1 MTTPTIERAVAT
13 HSKPQMNIV
22 IVGHVDHGKST
33 VIGRL
38 LADTGSLPDGKL
50 ESVRESCRRNSK
62 PFEYAF
68 LLDALKDEQ
77 AQGITIDT
85 ARCFFKTAFRD
96 YIIIDAPG
104 HIEFLKNMITGAS
117 RAEAALLVIDAHEGI
132 RENSKRH
139 GHMVAMLGVR
149 QVTVLVNK
157 MDLAG
162 YRQADF
168 EALKA
173 DYTAYLRQI
182 DVEPVSFIP
191 VSAREGENIT
201 TVSAEMPWYTGPT
214 VLEQL
219 DLFSSGGQLQEKP
232 FRLPVQDI
240 YKFTQSGDD
249 RRIVAGT
256 IETGSLSVGEE
267 VLFLPSGKRSVI
279 ASVESFNTPARSTA
293 SAGEATGF
301 TLSTQIYIRPGEL
314 MVRPTDPQPQVGT
327 RIRANIFWVG
337 RTPMSPEKEYKLKL
351 GTAHATVKLAGI
363 VSTLDASDLRY
374 SRTKQQLDN
383 RDVGECILETTRPIA
398 FDLAAENEATGRF
411 VIVDNY
417 EIAGGGIVLE
427 NLSGGETLLERHIR
441 ERESHWETGN
451 VLTSDRERVNRHR
464 AKFIVITGRP
474 WTGKRALGRELES
487 MLFRNRCSTYYLG
500 MAAIEHGL
508 EADLTKHGNHAEEK
522 LRRIGELAR
531 IMTDAGQIFITA
543 VDDADDYDIETLKRL
558 NEPNE
563 ILVVNIGKNDFFRTN
578 PDLQLDSVDDFPE
591 AVDLIAHLLISKE
604 IIHDY
609 QI

>member
-1 MTTPTIERAVAT
+1 MQLIATEESIQERS
-13 HSKPQMNIV
+13 HMNIV

-38 LADTGSLPDGKL
+38 LADTGSLPEGKL
-50 ESVRESCRRNSK
+50 EAVRESCRKNSK

-85 ARCFFKTAFRD
+85 ARCFFKTALRD

-162 YRQADF
+162 YRQSDF
-168 EALKA
+168 EALKEE
-173 DYTAYLRQI
+173 YTAYLKQI
-182 DVEPVSFIP
+182 DVVPVSFIP
-191 VSAREGENIT
+191 VSAREGDNIA
-201 TVSAEMPWYTGPT
+201 SASPAMPWYDGPT
-214 VLEQL
+214 VLGQL
-219 DLFSSGGQLQEKP
+219 DRFRSGGELQDKA

-240 YKFTQSGDD
+240 YKFTGSGDD

-256 IETGSLSVGEE
+256 IEAGTVRVGEE
-267 VLFLPSGKRSVI
+267 VLFLPSGKRSSI
-279 ASVESFNTPARSTA
+279 ASIESFNTPEKLAA
-293 SAGEATGF
+293 QAGEATGF
-301 TLSTQIYIRPGEL
+301 TLATQIYIRPGEL
-314 MVRPTDPQPQVGT
+314 MVRPSDPQPEVGT
-327 RIRANIFWVG
+327 RFRANIFWVG
-337 RTPMSPEKEYKLKL
+337 RVPMSPEKEYKLKL
-351 GTAHATVKLAGI
+351 GSARATVRLAGI
-363 VSTLDASDLRY
+363 LSTLDASDLRL
-374 SRTKQQLDN
+374 SRTKQQLDG

-398 FDLAAENEATGRF
+398 FDLASVNEATGRF

-427 NLSGGETLLERHIR
+427 NLSGGETILERHIR
-441 ERESHWETGN
+441 ERENHWETGN
-451 VLTSDRERVNRHR
+451 VLVSDRERANRHR
-464 AKFIVITGRP
+464 AKFIVITGQP
-474 WTGKRALGRELES
+474 GTGKRLLARELETL
-487 MLFRNRCSTYYLG
+487 LFRNRCSTYYLG

-508 EADLTKHGNHAEEK
+508 EADLRRHADNAEER

-543 VDDADDYDIETLKRL
+543 IDDADDFDIRTLRQL

-563 ILVVNIGKNDFFRTN
+563 ILLVNVGRNSISSSV
-578 PDLQLDSVDDFPE
+578 PDLQIDDVHNLSE
-591 AVDLIAHLLISKE
+591 AVDRIEYLLLSKE
-604 IIHDY
+604 IISDF

>member
-1 MTTPTIERAVAT
+1 MHTR
-13 HSKPQMNIV
+13 SQMNIV

-38 LADTGSLPDGKL
+38 LADTGSLPEGKL
-50 ESVRESCRRNSK
+50 EAVRESCRRNSK

-85 ARCFFKTAFRD
+85 ARCFFKTALRD

-173 DYTAYLRQI
+173 EYTAYLRQI

-191 VSAREGENIT
+191 VSAREGENIA
-201 TVSAEMPWYTGPT
+201 SASPAMPWYDGPT
-214 VLEQL
+214 VLGQL
-219 DLFSSGGQLQEKP
+219 DRFRSGGELRDKP

-240 YKFTQSGDD
+240 YKFTNSGDD

-256 IETGSLSVGEE
+256 IEAGTVTAGEE
-267 VLFLPSGKRSVI
+267 VLFLPSGKRSTI
-279 ASVESFNTPARSTA
+279 SSIESFNTTVKHSVG
-293 SAGEATGF
+293 AGEATGF
-301 TLSTQIYIRPGEL
+301 TLATQIYIRPGEL
-314 MVRPTDPQPQVGT
+314 MVRPTDPQPEVGT
-327 RIRANIFWVG
+327 RFRANIFWVG
-337 RTPMSPEKEYKLKL
+337 RVSMSPEKDYKLKI
-351 GTAHATVKLAGI
+351 GSARATVRLAGI
-363 VSTLDASDLRY
+363 VSTLDASDLRM

-398 FDLAAENEATGRF
+398 FDLASTSETTGRF

-427 NLSGGETLLERHIR
+427 NLSGGETILERHIR
-441 ERESHWETGN
+441 ERESNWETGN
-451 VLTSDRERVNRHR
+451 VLVADRERLNRHR
-464 AKFIVITGRP
+464 AKFIVITGP
-474 WTGKRALGRELES
+474 PHTGKRALARELES
-487 MLFRNRCSTYYLG
+487 MLFRNGCSTYYLG

-508 EADLTKHGNHAEEK
+508 EADLRLNGDHAEER

-543 VDDADDYDIETLKRL
+543 IDDADDRDIETLKLL

-563 ILVVNIGKNDFFRTN
+563 ILVVAVGESDFVSTT
-578 PDLQLDSVDDFPE
+578 PDLMIDSIDDLFQAINE
-591 AVDLIAHLLISKE
+591 IADLLTSRE
-604 IIHDY
+604 IIADY

>member
-1 MTTPTIERAVAT
+1 MSTETIETIPSR
-13 HSKPQMNIV
+13 SRMNIV

-38 LADTGSLPDGKL
+38 LADTGSLPEGRL
-50 ESVRESCRRNSK
+50 EAVRESCLRNSR

-85 ARCFFKTAFRD
+85 ARCFFKTASRD

-104 HIEFLKNMITGAS
+104 HIEFLKNMISGAS
-117 RAEAALLVIDAHEGI
+117 RAEAALLVIDANEGI

-139 GHMVAMLGVR
+139 GHMVSMLGVR

-157 MDLAG
+157 MDLVG
-162 YRQADF
+162 YSEEAF
-168 EALKA
+168 EKLKEE
-173 DYTAYLRQI
+173 YTAYLRQI

-191 VSAREGENIT
+191 VSAREGDNIAEH
-201 TVSAEMPWYTGPT
+201 SARMPWYNGPT
-214 VLEQL
+214 VLGQL
-219 DLFSSGGQLQEKP
+219 DLFTTGRELHEKP

-240 YKFTQSGDD
+240 YKFTGSGDD

-256 IETGSLSVGEE
+256 IEAGVIRNGEE

-279 ASVESFNTPARSTA
+279 ESIESFNTARKESV

-301 TLSTQIYIRPGEL
+301 TLSTQIYIKSGEI
-314 MVRPTDPQPQVGT
+314 MVRPGDSLPEVGT
-327 RIRANIFWVG
+327 RFRANIFWVG
-337 RTPMSPEKEYKLKL
+337 RVPMSKEKEYKLKL
-351 GTAHATVKLAGI
+351 GAARATVRLVEI
-363 VSTLDASDLRY
+363 VNTLDAAELNL
-374 SRTKQQLDN
+374 SRGKQQLDC

-398 FDLAAENEATGRF
+398 FDLASRNETTGRF

-441 ERESHWETGN
+441 ERESHWEAGS
-451 VLTSDRERVNRHR
+451 VAVAERERRNRHR
-464 AKFIVITGRP
+464 SKFIVMAGPTG
-474 WTGKRALGRELES
+474 TGKRALGKELEREL
-487 MLFRNRCSTYYLG
+487 FRKGCDTYYLG
-500 MAAIEHGL
+500 LAAMEHGL
-508 EADLTKHGNHAEEK
+508 DADLRLNEKNVEER
-522 LRRIGELAR
+522 LRRLGELAR
-531 IMTDAGQIFITA
+531 IMTDAGVIFITA
-543 VDDADDYDIETLKRL
+543 IDDADDYDIGTLKLL

-563 ILVVNIGKNDFFRTN
+563 ILVVSVGRNDFESTL
-578 PDLQLDSVDDFPE
+578 PDLHFE
-591 AVDLIAHLLISKE
+591 AITDLAESIDAMADLLTSRE
-604 IIHDY
+604 IIEDY

>member
-1 MTTPTIERAVAT
+1 MHR
-13 HSKPQMNIV
+13 SQMNIV

-38 LADTGSLPDGKL
+38 LADTGSLPEGRLDA
-50 ESVRESCRRNSK
+50 VREACRRNSK

-85 ARCFFKTAFRD
+85 ARCFFKTDARD

-139 GHMVAMLGVR
+139 GHMVSMLGVR

-162 YRQADF
+162 YRQTDF

-173 DYTAYLRQI
+173 EYTAYLRQI

-191 VSAREGENIT
+191 VSAREGDNIAAAS
-201 TVSAEMPWYTGPT
+201 SAMPWYEGPT
-214 VLEQL
+214 VLGQL
-219 DLFSSGGQLQEKP
+219 DLFSSGGDLIEKP

-256 IETGSLSVGEE
+256 VEAGLVRVGEE
-267 VLFLPSGKRSVI
+267 VLFMPSGKRSVI
-279 ASVESFNTPARSTA
+279 ASVESFNTPPREQA
-293 SAGEATGF
+293 SVGEAAGV
-301 TLSTQIYIRPGEL
+301 TLATQIYIRPGEL
-314 MVRPTDPQPQVGT
+314 MVRPSDPLPEVGT
-327 RIRANIFWVG
+327 RFRANIFWVG
-337 RTPMSPEKEYKLKL
+337 RAPMSSEKEYKLKL
-351 GTAHATVKLAGI
+351 GSARATVRLGGI
-363 VSTLDASDLRY
+363 VSTLDASDLSL
-374 SRTKQQLDN
+374 SRTKQRLDN

-398 FDLAAENEATGRF
+398 FDLASGNETTGRF

-427 NLSGGETLLERHIR
+427 NLTGGETILERHIR
-441 ERESHWETGN
+441 ERERHWETG
-451 VLTSDRERVNRHR
+451 VVQPADRERVNRHR
-464 AKFIVITGRP
+464 SKFIVVTGRQGV
-474 WTGKRALGRELES
+474 GKRALARELES

-508 EADLTKHGNHAEEK
+508 EADLRQNGNHAEER
-522 LRRIGELAR
+522 LRRVGELAR
-531 IMTDAGQIFITA
+531 ILTDAGQIFIT
-543 VDDADDYDIETLKRL
+543 VFDDADDYDIETLRL
-558 NEPNE
+558 LNAPND
-563 ILVVNIGKNDFFRTN
+563 ILIVSVGGCDLNRIL
-578 PDLQLDSVDDFPE
+578 PDLELLSVEDPADSAARIVE
-591 AVDLIAHLLISKE
+591 LLVSKE
-604 IIHDY
+604 IIVDY

>member
-1 MTTPTIERAVAT
+1 MSART
-13 HSKPQMNIV
+13 HMNIV

-38 LADTGSLPDGKL
+38 LADTGSLPEGRL
-50 ESVRESCRRNSK
+50 ESVKESCRKNSK

-85 ARCFFKTAFRD
+85 ARCFFKTDARD

-104 HIEFLKNMITGAS
+104 HIEFLKNMISGAS
-117 RAEAALLVIDAHEGI
+117 RAEAALLVIDAQEGI

-139 GHMVAMLGVR
+139 GHMVSMLGVR

-157 MDLAG
+157 MDLVG
-162 YRQADF
+162 YREADF

-173 DYTAYLRQI
+173 EYTEYLRQI

-191 VSAREGENIT
+191 VSAREGDNIADA
-201 TVSAEMPWYTGPT
+201 SEHMPWYSGPT

-219 DLFSSGGQLQEKP
+219 DRFSSGGRLHEKP
-232 FRLPVQDI
+232 FRFPVQDI

-256 IETGSLSVGEE
+256 IAAGKVLIGEE

-279 ASVESFNTPARSTA
+279 ESIESFNTLPKGSAV
-293 SAGEATGF
+293 AGEATGF
-301 TLSTQIYIRPGEL
+301 TLSTQIYIRPGEI
-314 MVRPTDPQPQVGT
+314 MVRPSDPQPEVGT
-327 RIRANIFWVG
+327 RFRANIFWVG
-337 RTPMSPEKEYKLKL
+337 RVPMSMEKEYKLKL
-351 GTAHATVKLAGI
+351 GTARATVKLAEI

-374 SRTKQQLDN
+374 SRTKRQLDN
-383 RDVGECILETTRPIA
+383 RDVGECIFETTRPIA
-398 FDLAAENEATGRF
+398 FDLASESETTGRF

-417 EIAGGGIVLE
+417 EIAGGGIILE
-427 NLSGGETLLERHIR
+427 NLSGGESILERHIR
-441 ERESHWETGN
+441 ERESHWETGV
-451 VLTSDRERVNRHR
+451 VLTSDRERANRHR
-464 AKFIVITGRP
+464 SKFIVITGRP
-474 WTGKRALGRELES
+474 GIGKRALARELES

-508 EADLTKHGNHAEEK
+508 DADLRLHEKNVEER

-531 IMTDAGQIFITA
+531 IMTDAGMIFITA
-543 VDDADDYDIETLKRL
+543 VDDADDYDIEALKLL
-558 NEPNE
+558 NAPNE
-563 ILVVNIGKNDFFRTN
+563 ILVVNVGQSDFYRTR
-578 PDLQLDSVDDFPE
+578 PDLHLE
-591 AVDLIAHLLISKE
+591 ALEDIAETIDIIADLLISRE
-604 IIHDY
+604 IIVDY

>member
-1 MTTPTIERAVAT
+1 MHTR
-13 HSKPQMNIV
+13 SQMNIV

-38 LADTGSLPDGKL
+38 LADTGSLPEGKL
-50 ESVRESCRRNSK
+50 DAVRESCRRNSK

-77 AQGITIDT
+77 SQGITIDT
-85 ARCFFKTAFRD
+85 ARCFFKTAYRD

-157 MDLAG
+157 MDLAD

-168 EALKA
+168 EALKEE
-173 DYTAYLRQI
+173 YTAYLRQI

-191 VSAREGENIT
+191 VSAREGDNIA
-201 TVSAEMPWYTGPT
+201 SPSPAMPWYEGPT
-214 VLEQL
+214 VLGQL
-219 DLFSSGGQLQEKP
+219 DRFRSGGELRDKP

-256 IETGSLSVGEE
+256 IEAGTVAAGEE
-267 VLFLPSGKRSVI
+267 VLFLPSGKRSSI
-279 ASVESFNTPARSTA
+279 ASIESFNTPVKHSAE
-293 SAGEATGF
+293 AGEASGF
-301 TLSTQIYIRPGEL
+301 TLATQIYIRPGEL
-314 MVRPTDPQPQVGT
+314 MVRPSDPQPEVGT
-327 RIRANIFWVG
+327 RFRANIFWVG
-337 RTPMSPEKEYKLKL
+337 RVPMSPEKEYKLKL
-351 GTAHATVKLAGI
+351 GTARATVRLAGI
-363 VSTLDASDLRY
+363 VSTLDASDLRL

-398 FDLAAENEATGRF
+398 FDLASTSETTGRF

-427 NLSGGETLLERHIR
+427 NLSGGETILERHIR

-451 VLTSDRERVNRHR
+451 VLAADRERANRHR
-464 AKFIVITGRP
+464 AKFIVITGP
-474 WTGKRALGRELES
+474 PHTGKRALARELES
-487 MLFRNRCSTYYLG
+487 LLFRNACSTYYLG

-508 EADLTKHGNHAEEK
+508 EADLRRHGDHAEER

-543 VDDADDYDIETLKRL
+543 IDDADDRDIETLKLL

-563 ILVVNIGKNDFFRTN
+563 ILVVGVGENDFVSTT
-578 PDLQLDSVDDFPE
+578 PDLDIDSIDDLFL
-591 AVDLIAHLLISKE
+591 AVSRIAELLASKE
-604 IIHDY
+604 IISDY

>member
-1 MTTPTIERAVAT
+1 MSTETIDRVL
-13 HSKPQMNIV
+13 SRSRMNIV

-38 LADTGSLPDGKL
+38 LADTGSLPEGRL
-50 ESVRESCRRNSK
+50 EAVRESCLRNSR

-85 ARCFFKTAFRD
+85 ARCFFKTASRD

-104 HIEFLKNMITGAS
+104 HIEFLKNMISGAA

-157 MDLAG
+157 MDLVG
-162 YRQADF
+162 YSEEAF
-168 EALKA
+168 EKLKA
-173 DYTAYLRQI
+173 EYTAYLRQI

-191 VSAREGENIT
+191 VSAREGDNIAER
-201 TVSAEMPWYTGPT
+201 SASMPWHDGPT
-214 VLEQL
+214 VLGQL
-219 DLFSSGGQLQEKP
+219 DLFTTGRELHEKP

-240 YKFTQSGDD
+240 YKFTGSGDD

-256 IETGSLSVGEE
+256 IEAGTIRKSEE

-279 ASVESFNTPARSTA
+279 ESIESFNTERKEAV
-293 SAGEATGF
+293 SAGEPAGF
-301 TLSTQIYIRPGEL
+301 TLSTQIYIRPGEI
-314 MVRPTDPQPQVGT
+314 MVRPGDLLPEVGT
-327 RIRANIFWVG
+327 RFRANIFWVG
-337 RTPMSPEKEYKLKL
+337 RVPMSKEKEYKLKL
-351 GTAHATVKLAGI
+351 GTARATVRLAEI
-363 VSTLDASDLRY
+363 VNTLDAAELNLSQG
-374 SRTKQQLDN
+374 KQQLDC
-383 RDVGECILETTRPIA
+383 RDVGECIFETTRPIA
-398 FDLAAENEATGRF
+398 FDLASRNETTGRF

-441 ERESHWETGN
+441 ERERHWETGS
-451 VLTSDRERVNRHR
+451 VPTVERERVNRHR
-464 AKFIVITGRP
+464 SKFIVITGP
-474 WTGKRALGRELES
+474 PGTGKRALSRELEN
-487 MLFRNRCSTYYLG
+487 MLFRNGCSTYYLG
-500 MAAIEHGL
+500 MATMEHGIDS
-508 EADLTKHGNHAEEK
+508 DLRVNEKNVEER
-522 LRRIGELAR
+522 LRRLGELAR
-531 IMTDAGQIFITA
+531 IMTDAGMIFITA
-543 VDDADDYDIETLKRL
+543 IDDADDYDIATLKLL
-558 NEPNE
+558 NDPHE
-563 ILVVNIGKNDFFRTN
+563 ILVVTVGRNDLQN
-578 PDLQLDSVDDFPE
+578 AAPDLHLEEISDIVE
-591 AVDLIAHLLISKE
+591 AIERIANLLTLRE
-604 IIHDY
+604 IIVDY

>member
-1 MTTPTIERAVAT
+1 MTSATGKGNGVER
-13 HSKPQMNIV
+13 SRMNIV

-38 LADTGSLPDGKL
+38 LVDTGSLPEGRLDA
-50 ESVRESCRRNSK
+50 VRDSCRRNSK

-77 AQGITIDT
+77 AQGITIDA
-85 ARCFFKTAFRD
+85 ARCFFHTALRD

-117 RAEAALLVIDAHEGI
+117 RAEAALLVIDANEGV

-157 MDLAG
+157 MDLVG
-162 YRQADF
+162 YRQSKF
-168 EALKA
+168 EELRET
-173 DYTAYLRQI
+173 YSAYLRQI

-191 VSAREGENIT
+191 VSAREGDNIADA
-201 TVSAEMPWYTGPT
+201 SSRMPWYSGPT
-214 VLEQL
+214 VLGQL
-219 DLFSSGGQLQEKP
+219 DLFSSGGAPGGKP

-256 IETGSLSVGEE
+256 VEAGSVSVGDE
-267 VLFLPSGKRSVI
+267 VLFLPSGKRSAI
-279 ASVESFNTPARSTA
+279 ASIESFNTPRKSDV
-293 SAGEATGF
+293 SVGQATGF

-314 MVRPTDPQPQVGT
+314 MVHAAASLPEVGQ
-327 RIRANIFWVG
+327 RFRANIFWVG

-351 GTAHATVKLAGI
+351 GSAR
-363 VSTLDASDLRY
+363 VSVRLLRILGTLDASELQL
-374 SRTKQQLDN
+374 SRTKQQLDS

-398 FDLAAENEATGRF
+398 FDLAAKNEATGRF

-441 ERESHWETGN
+441 ERERHWETGN
-451 VLTSDRERVNRHR
+451 VLAADRERANRHR
-464 AKFIVITGRP
+464 AKFIVVTGP
-474 WTGKRALGRELES
+474 PHTGKRVLARELETT
-487 MLFRNRCSTYYLG
+487 LFRNGCSTYYLG

-508 EADLTKHGNHAEEK
+508 EADLRADAGNGEER

-531 IMTDAGQIFITA
+531 IMTDAGQIFITV
-543 VDDADDYDIETLKRL
+543 VDDADDFDIAALRQL
-558 NEPNE
+558 NEPSE
-563 ILVVNIGKNDFFRTN
+563 ILVVNIGRNDFCSTV
-578 PDLQLDSVDDFPE
+578 PDLQLD
-591 AVDLIAHLLISKE
+591 AVSDLFDAIDRIAHLLQSRDIIS
-604 IIHDY
+604 DF

>member
-1 MTTPTIERAVAT
+1 MSART
-13 HSKPQMNIV
+13 HMNIV

-38 LADTGSLPDGKL
+38 LADTGSLPEGRL
-50 ESVRESCRRNSK
+50 ESVREACRKNSK

-85 ARCFFKTAFRD
+85 ARCFFKTDARD

-104 HIEFLKNMITGAS
+104 HIEFLKNMISGAS

-139 GHMVAMLGVR
+139 GHMVSMLGVR

-162 YRQADF
+162 YREADF

-173 DYTAYLRQI
+173 EYTDYLRQI

-191 VSAREGENIT
+191 VSAREGDNIADA
-201 TVSAEMPWYTGPT
+201 SERMPWYGGPT
-214 VLEQL
+214 VLQQL
-219 DLFSSGGQLQEKP
+219 DRFSTGGQLHEKP
-232 FRLPVQDI
+232 FRFPVQDI

-256 IETGSLSVGEE
+256 VSAGQVLVGEE
-267 VLFLPSGKRSVI
+267 VLFLPSGKRSFI
-279 ASVESFNTPARSTA
+279 ESIESFNTLPKG
-293 SAGEATGF
+293 SAVVGEATGF

-314 MVRPTDPQPQVGT
+314 MVRPSDPQPEVGT
-327 RIRANIFWVG
+327 RFRANIFWVG
-337 RTPMSPEKEYKLKL
+337 RVPMSMAKEYKLKL
-351 GTAHATVKLAGI
+351 GTARATVKLVGI
-363 VSTLDASDLRY
+363 VSTLDASDLKY

-398 FDLAAENEATGRF
+398 FDLASQSETTGRF

-427 NLSGGETLLERHIR
+427 NLSGGESILERHIR
-441 ERESHWETGN
+441 ERESHWETGV
-451 VLTSDRERVNRHR
+451 VLNSDRERANRHR
-464 AKFIVITGRP
+464 SKFIVITGRP
-474 WTGKRALGRELES
+474 GIGKRALARELES

-508 EADLTKHGNHAEEK
+508 DADLRLHENNVEER

-531 IMTDAGQIFITA
+531 IMTDAGLIFITA
-543 VDDADDYDIETLKRL
+543 VDDADDYDIEALKLL

-563 ILVVNIGKNDFFRTN
+563 ILVVNVGKSDFYRTQ
-578 PDLQLDSVDDFPE
+578 PDLHLDALEDIAE
-591 AVDLIAHLLISKE
+591 TIDLIADLLITKE
-604 IIHDY
+604 IIVDY